1 MPKIC
6 DTISIR
12 KVNDL
17 ILVFYD
23 AKTIYVKS
31 KWGLVAYERWF
42 MRQRMFYSKNFRPF
56 SESLKQNRHIT
67 LEYINRLA
75 EIYDITVRNVHQLGD
90 FGDKK
95 IKILPAHGRNRSAN
109 DRANATY
116 WQSQKEKILKEL
128 GL

>member
-17 ILVFYD
+17 ILVFYN

-42 MRQRMFYSKNFRPF
+42 MRHRMFYSKNFRPF

-75 EIYDITVRNVHQLGD
+75 EMYDITVSNVHQLGD

-95 IKILPAHGRNRSAN
+95 IKILPAHGRNRSVN
-109 DRANATY
+109 DRANAIY

>member
-75 EIYDITVRNVHQLGD
+75 EMYDITVSNVHQLGD

-95 IKILPAHGRNRSAN
+95 IKILPAHGRNRSVN
-109 DRANATY
+109 DRASTTY

>member
-31 KWGLVAYERWF
+31 KLGLVAYERWF
-42 MRQRMFYSKNFRPF
+42 MRQRMFYSNNFRPF

-75 EIYDITVRNVHQLGD
+75 EMYDITVSNVHQLGD
-90 FGDKK
+90 FGNKK
-95 IKILPAHGRNRSAN
+95 IKILPAHGRNRSVN
-109 DRANATY
+109 DRANAAY